1 MFSQYSSSACSY
13 VIPHSAHMDHFNNI
27 PSYQSTFS
35 FKKITPTEVFNAIT
49 QLSLSRSAGH
59 DGIESRY
66 IKLAS
71 HILMYPLLTCS
82 TCPYLSFWKYSRIT
96 PLYKNGDIL
105 NPNNYRP
112 TVYQSFVLLLKDL
125 KNESLISYHSILK
138 WTISYPHF
146 NLDLDLITIP

>member
-1 MFSQYSSSACSY
+1 MATIFNDSLSVARVFSQYSSSACSY

-71 HILMYPLLTCS
+71 HIRMYPLLTCS
-82 TCPYLSFWKYSRIT
+82 TCPYLPVSNHLS
-96 PLYKNGDIL
+96 G
-105 NPNNYRP
+105 
-112 TVYQSFVLLLKDL
+112 
-125 KNESLISYHSILK
+125 SIHEL
-138 WTISYPHF
+138 PHF
-146 NLDLDLITIP
+146 TKMATFSIQIITDLLFINHLFYC